1 MTGKTDPKGLAVCEE
16 VNGDEMQGHEPK
28 DMDTEL
34 DLLSDRARASG
45 AERIENVAHL
55 LSPANLK
62 ECLGRLKRRRATGT
76 DGVTLEEYEEV
87 ADTVLPELVERM
99 KRMSY
104 KPQPVKRIYIPKAN
118 GKMRPLGIPSVE
130 DKVVQCGMTRI
141 LESVYEADFL
151 DCSYGF
157 RRGRGC
163 HQALQKV
170 NEAIM
175 RHPVNH
181 VIEADIKGFFDNV
194 SHDWML
200 KFIGHRIAD
209 RKFQQLVEKF
219 LKAGYMEEGTLYA
232 TEGGTPQ
239 GGVISPVLAN
249 IYLHYVLDLWIE
261 RKVKEESRGYV
272 EMVRYADDFVI
283 CVQYKDDAERI
294 LTEVRERLA
303 KFGLEL
309 AEEKTRRIEFGRY
322 ARQNAEAKG
331 RKPESFDFLGFTYY
345 IGKTRGGAFKVG
357 MKTSRKKLNAK
368 LKEMT
373 QWIKTVRNLLP
384 LKDLWKTLKAKLSG
398 HFQYFGVSGNYREI
412 RTYHNR
418 VLAIILKW
426 LNKRSQKK
434 SFSWKTYGKYLEKYP
449 LPKPKI
455 HHDFYGLK
463 CLFVNVTEEP
473 YVGNLQVRFCEG
485 R

>member
-1 MTGKTDPKGLAVCEE
+1 
-16 VNGDEMQGHEPK
+16 MQGHEPK

-34 DLLSDRARASG
+34 DLLSDRAGASG

-62 ECLGRLKRRRATGT
+62 ECLGRLKRRKASGT
-76 DGVTLEEYEEV
+76 DGVTLEGYEEV
-87 ADTVLPELVERM
+87 ADWALPELVERM

-104 KPQPVKRIYIPKAN
+104 KPQPVRRVYIPKAN
-118 GKMRPLGIPSVE
+118 GKMRPLGIPAVE
-130 DKVVQCGMTRI
+130 DKVVQCGMSRI
-141 LESVYEADFL
+141 LEAVYEADFL

-163 HQALQKV
+163 HQALRKV
-170 NEAIM
+170 DETIM

-194 SHDWML
+194 SHEWML

-209 RKFQQLVEKF
+209 RKFLQLVEKF
-219 LKAGYMEEGTLYA
+219 LKAGYMEEGERFA
-232 TEGGTPQ
+232 TEEGTPQ
-239 GGVISPVLAN
+239 GGLISPVLAN
-249 IYLHYVLDLWIE
+249 VYLHYALDLWME

-272 EMVRYADDFVI
+272 GMVRYADDFVI

-294 LTEVRERLA
+294 LAELRERLG

-322 ARQNAEAKG
+322 AKQNAEAKG
-331 RKPESFDFLGFTYY
+331 HKPESFDFLGFTHH

-357 MKTSRKKLNAK
+357 RKTSRKKLNAK

-373 QWIKTVRNLLP
+373 QWLKGIRNLLT
-384 LKDLWKTLKAKLSG
+384 LKDLWKTLKAKLAG
-398 HFQYFGVSGNYREI
+398 HFQYFGVSGNYRAI
-412 RTYHNR
+412 RVYYSR
-418 VLAIILKW
+418 VLAITLKW
-426 LNKRSQKK
+426 LNRRSQKK
-434 SFSWKTYGKYLEKYP
+434 SFSWKTYGSYLKRYP
-449 LPKPKI
+449 LPTPKI

-473 YVGNLQVRFCEG
+473 YVGNPQVRFCEG

>member
-1 MTGKTDPKGLAVCEE
+1 MTGKPDPKGLAVCEE
-16 VNGDEMQGHEPK
+16 VKGDEMQGHEPK

-34 DLLSDRARASG
+34 DLLSNRARASG

-62 ECLGRLKRRRATGT
+62 ECLGRLKRKRASGT
-76 DGVTLEEYEEV
+76 DGVTLEKYEEV
-87 ADTVLPELVERM
+87 AEEALPELVERM

-104 KPQPVKRIYIPKAN
+104 KPQPVRRVYIPKAN
-118 GKMRPLGIPSVE
+118 GKMRPLGIPAVE

-141 LESVYEADFL
+141 LEAVYEADFL

-163 HQALQKV
+163 HQALRKV
-170 NEAIM
+170 DEAIM
-175 RHPVNH
+175 KHPVNH

-209 RKFQQLVEKF
+209 RKFQHLVERF
-219 LKAGYMEEGTLYA
+219 LKAGYMEEGKLYA

-249 IYLHYVLDLWIE
+249 VYLHYVLDLWME
-261 RKVKEESRGYV
+261 RKVKEECRGYV

-294 LTEVRERLA
+294 LSELKERLA

-322 ARQNAEAKG
+322 TRQSAEAKG
-331 RKPESFDFLGFTYY
+331 CKPESFDFLGFTYY
-345 IGKTRGGAFKVG
+345 IGKTRNGAFKVG

-373 QWIKTVRNLLP
+373 QWIKGVRNLLP
-384 LKDLWKTLKAKLSG
+384 LKDLWKTLKAKLAG

-412 RTYHNR
+412 RTYYNR
-418 VLAIILKW
+418 VLSIILKW
-426 LNKRSQKK
+426 LNRSSQKK
-434 SFSWKTYGKYLEKYP
+434 SFSRKTYGAYLKRYP
-449 LPKPKI
+449 LPTPKI

>member
-1 MTGKTDPKGLAVCEE
+1 
-16 VNGDEMQGHEPK
+16 
-28 DMDTEL
+28 
-34 DLLSDRARASG
+34 
-45 AERIENVAHL
+45 
-55 LSPANLK
+55 
-62 ECLGRLKRRRATGT
+62 
-76 DGVTLEEYEEV
+76 
-87 ADTVLPELVERM
+87 
-99 KRMSY
+99 
-104 KPQPVKRIYIPKAN
+104 
-118 GKMRPLGIPSVE
+118 
-130 DKVVQCGMTRI
+130 
-141 LESVYEADFL
+141 
-151 DCSYGF
+151 
-157 RRGRGC
+157 
-163 HQALQKV
+163 V

-294 LTEVRERLA
+294 LSEVRGRLA
-303 KFGLEL
+303 EFGLEL

-322 ARQNAEAKG
+322 ARQNAKAKG

-449 LPKPKI
+449 LPKPQI

>member
-1 MTGKTDPKGLAVCEE
+1 MTGKPDPKEPAVCEE

-45 AERIENVAHL
+45 AERIENVARL

-62 ECLGRLKRRRATGT
+62 ECLGRLKRGRAAGT
-76 DGVTLEEYEEV
+76 DGVTLEEYEGV
-87 ADTVLPELVERM
+87 AETALPELVERM

-104 KPQPVKRIYIPKAN
+104 KPQPVRRVHIPKAN
-118 GKMRPLGIPSVE
+118 GKTRPLGIPAVE
-130 DKVVQCGMTRI
+130 DKVIQCGMTRI
-141 LESVYEADFL
+141 LEAVYEADFL
-151 DCSYGF
+151 ECSYGF

-163 HQALQKV
+163 HQALRKV
-170 NEAIM
+170 DEAIM

-194 SHDWML
+194 SHEWML
-200 KFIGHRIAD
+200 KFISHRIAD
-209 RKFQQLVEKF
+209 KKFLRLVEKF
-219 LKAGYMEEGTLYA
+219 LKAGYMEEGKLCA
-232 TEGGTPQ
+232 TEEGTPQ

-249 IYLHYVLDLWIE
+249 VYLHYALDLWME
-261 RKVKEESRGYV
+261 RKVKEECRGHV

-283 CVQYKDDAERI
+283 CVQYKDEAERI
-294 LTEVRERLA
+294 LTALRERLA

-322 ARQNAEAKG
+322 AERNAKAKG
-331 RKPESFDFLGFTYY
+331 RKPESFDFLGFTHY

-373 QWIKTVRNLLP
+373 RWIKAVRNLLP
-384 LKDLWKTLKAKLSG
+384 LKDIWKTLKAKLSG
-398 HFQYFGVSGNYREI
+398 HFRYFGVSGNYRGI
-412 RTYHNR
+412 SKYYSG
-418 VLAIILKW
+418 VLSIILKW
-426 LNKRSQKK
+426 LNRRSQKK

-473 YVGNLQVRFCEG
+473 YVGNPQVRFCEG

>member
-1 MTGKTDPKGLAVCEE
+1 
-16 VNGDEMQGHEPK
+16 
-28 DMDTEL
+28 MDTEL

-62 ECLGRLKRRRATGT
+62 ECLGRLKRRRASGT
-76 DGVTLEEYEEV
+76 DGVTLEKYEEV
-87 ADTVLPELVERM
+87 AEEALPELVERM

-104 KPQPVKRIYIPKAN
+104 KPQPVRRVYIPKAN
-118 GKMRPLGIPSVE
+118 GKMRPLGIPAVE

-141 LESVYEADFL
+141 LEAVYEADFL

-163 HQALQKV
+163 HQALRKV

-175 RHPVNH
+175 KHPVNH
-181 VIEADIKGFFDNV
+181 IIEADIKGFFDNV

-209 RKFQQLVEKF
+209 RKFQHLVERF
-219 LKAGYMEEGTLYA
+219 LKAGYMEEGKLYA

-249 IYLHYVLDLWIE
+249 GYLHYVLDLWME
-261 RKVKEESRGYV
+261 RKVKEECRGYV

-294 LTEVRERLA
+294 LSELKERLA

-331 RKPESFDFLGFTYY
+331 CKPESFDFLGFTYY
-345 IGKTRGGAFKVG
+345 IGKTRNGAFKVG

-373 QWIKTVRNLLP
+373 QWIKGVRNLLP
-384 LKDLWKTLKAKLSG
+384 LKDLWKTLKAKLAG
-398 HFQYFGVSGNYREI
+398 HFQYFGVSGNHREI
-412 RTYHNR
+412 RTYYNR
-418 VLAIILKW
+418 VLSIILKW
-426 LNKRSQKK
+426 LNRRSQKK
-434 SFSWKTYGKYLEKYP
+434 SFSWKTYGAYLKRYP
-449 LPKPKI
+449 LPTPKI

>member
-1 MTGKTDPKGLAVCEE
+1 
-16 VNGDEMQGHEPK
+16 MQGHEPK
-28 DMDTEL
+28 GMDTEL

-45 AERIENVAHL
+45 AERVENVAHL

-62 ECLGRLKRRRATGT
+62 ECLGRLKRGRAAGT

-87 ADTVLPELVERM
+87 ADTALPGLVERM

-104 KPQPVKRIYIPKAN
+104 KPQPVRRVYIPKTN
-118 GKMRPLGIPSVE
+118 GKMRPLGIPAVE
-130 DKVVQCGMTRI
+130 DKVVQCGMSRI
-141 LESVYEADFL
+141 LEAVYEADFL

-157 RRGRGC
+157 RKGRGC
-163 HQALQKV
+163 HQALRKV
-170 NEAIM
+170 DETIM

-181 VIEADIKGFFDNV
+181 VIEADIKGFFDSV
-194 SHDWML
+194 SHEWML

-209 RKFQQLVEKF
+209 KKFLQLVGKF
-219 LKAGYMEEGTLYA
+219 LKAGYMEEGERFA
-232 TEGGTPQ
+232 TEEGTPQ
-239 GGVISPVLAN
+239 GGLISPVLAN
-249 IYLHYVLDLWIE
+249 VYLHYALDLWME

-272 EMVRYADDFVI
+272 GMVRYADDFVI

-294 LTEVRERLA
+294 LAGLRERLG

-322 ARQNAEAKG
+322 AKRNAEAKG
-331 RKPESFDFLGFTYY
+331 RKPESFDFLGFTHH

-357 MKTSRKKLNAK
+357 RKTSRKKLNAK

-373 QWIKTVRNLLP
+373 RWLKGVRNLLT
-384 LKDLWKTLKAKLSG
+384 LKDLWKTLKAKLAG
-398 HFQYFGVSGNYREI
+398 HFRYFGVSGNYRAV
-412 RTYHNR
+412 RVYYSR
-418 VLAIILKW
+418 VLGITLKW
-426 LNKRSQKK
+426 LNRRSQKR
-434 SFSWKTYGKYLEKYP
+434 SFSWKTYGAYLKRYP
-449 LPKPKI
+449 LPTPKI

-485 R
+485 H